1 MIKKYENILLEETSN
16 EKIKEL
22 EGKTGIL
29 EFFTDKAIISFK
41 TKNQKIEI
49 PVISYIGDFSSPFC
63 NEMWVR
69 DGENYTDYTFVKT
82 DNFKILEE
90 REEQ

>member
-16 EKIKEL
+16 EKIKDL
-22 EGKTGIL
+22 EGKTGTL
-29 EFFTDKAIISFK
+29 EFHTDKAIVIFK
-41 TKNQKIEI
+41 IRNQKIEI
-49 PVISYIGDFSSPFC
+49 PVISYIGDFSTSSC

-82 DNFKILEE
+82 DDFKTIEE
-90 REEQ
+90 SEE